1 MGNGR
6 GHPVASSFDRKAGI
20 EECATPSAV
29 NFCVLS
35 NTGNSSVPL
44 GTSSTDPL
52 CVPCC
57 ATYSPIPSPR
67 DRYYHSVDLNVYT
80 CARIK
85 VKVYVC
91 VSKNKRVF
99 ERVERSNAMAWRRKG
114 KGRGSD
120 GEGRKVGYIDNRFS
134 RNRVDRPD
142 TALLFYQSIYV
153 YIYILFNRLIY
164 HNPYF
169 TRLFLSFPRYHIA
182 TNRESTFIRVSF
194 NRVNFTPAFF
204 FSSFLPLLSRSLRSC
219 SLPPPSPP
227 LRVKNLFANFSSL
240 ELVLK
245 GCTFLTPFISG
256 KKEQKYT

>member
-1 MGNGR
+1 MDRRRGRWWLDSRRDDATRRHEKNGGTREMGNGR

-99 ERVERSNAMAWRRKG
+99 EKVERSNAMAWRRKG

-153 YIYILFNRLIY
+153 YIYIYIIQSFNLSQSIRILHVSFFPFLDIISRQIVNQLSFEFRLI
-164 HNPYF
+164 
-169 TRLFLSFPRYHIA
+169 
-182 TNRESTFIRVSF
+182 
-194 NRVNFTPAFF
+194 
-204 FSSFLPLLSRSLRSC
+204 
-219 SLPPPSPP
+219 
-227 LRVKNLFANFSSL
+227 
-240 ELVLK
+240 
-245 GCTFLTPFISG
+245 G
-256 KKEQKYT
+256 